1 MGLFGLIKIKLA
13 EGDTSL
19 ALKLTKKLIGLK
31 PKNISFQKTFLEL
44 QLMEEDWNG
53 AHKTFL
59 DLQKLEPTDKVAR
72 NRDEGTH
79 LYLIAKKLREEG
91 KIEES
96 KFLFQRNIVF
106 NPKDSKSYLYLA
118 KIFKKEEN
126 EFEEEKNINATLL
139 LESDN
144 EEAMY
149 RLIDIKLEKSDIK
162 KVEDLKEKFKIIC
175 DTLCS
180 KIDSIDERLSNI
192 NVENES

>member
-1 MGLFGLIKIKLA
+1 MQKIIKYFFLIFIVINFKVLAKENFFQEAKDLF
-13 EGDTSL
+13 
-19 ALKLTKKLIGLK
+19 
-31 PKNISFQKTFLEL
+31 
-44 QLMEEDWNG
+44 
-53 AHKTFL
+53 
-59 DLQKLEPTDKVAR
+59 DK
-72 NRDEGTH
+72 
-79 LYLIAKKLREEG
+79 G

-149 RLIDIKLEKSDIK
+149 MLIDIKLEKSDIK

-192 NVENES
+192 NVENESWEKP